1 MWQSGRI
8 HCEYRKHETYICLDA
23 FKSLLALWIVFMWMN
38 QDTLPTQ
45 INTRLHFS
53 IHRAHV
59 LIIEIGLELLLVQH
73 TKKSWKFL
81 FVTIYFVIWFWHA
94 VVGTAAVVTFS
105 FFCSFQF
112 FFSFCHFQMYPISH
126 FDGNNER
133 WLFVFVEGNRGL
145 STIYTNTYLIHS
157 FLSCGINAF
166 GKLVSFKVISKMN
179 DFTLVKSNHLRITTF

>member
-1 MWQSGRI
+1 MLGCFQVIARALNRFYVNESGHSAHTNKYTPPLQHTPSTCSYNRN
-8 HCEYRKHETYICLDA
+8 R
-23 FKSLLALWIVFMWMN
+23 SWIV
-38 QDTLPTQ
+38 
-45 INTRLHFS
+45 
-53 IHRAHV
+53 V
-59 LIIEIGLELLLVQH
+59 G
-73 TKKSWKFL
+73 KFL
-81 FVTIYFVIWFWHA
+81 FVTIYFAIWFWHA

-179 DFTLVKSNHLRITTF
+179 DFTLVKLTFNIE